1 MKRTILY
8 VLHGTA
14 FAIHLT
20 SFILSFAVHD
30 PKIESDIKYPVH
42 SYIKTNDSLSIKTEY
57 ETDYSLSA
65 VVLVTINEGF
75 TFASHLAA
83 ILLLTCLKNVS
94 IETTEAIR
102 RTAEYSLTAGIL
114 QVALVVSVG
123 DTMAQDIIF
132 LLAINVAI
140 QLLGYVSEKNEDMWS
155 FLTAFVLLA
164 TEIWYVVIHVWNVNG
179 IEDMTYYSLM
189 GGAYA
194 FFYIAFGLVK
204 VIPFLKSIQ
213 DEIYILMSVTSKVSI
228 SWILIGN
235 IYQGFKDFG
244 LPLEV
249 DIDWKTMQT
258 SIVVTSAAILV
269 VGTGVLKWLEPR
281 QNMTKIVPR
290 YVPKYRMQRLHY

>member
-42 SYIKTNDSLSIKTEY
+42 SYLKTNDSLSIKTEY

-65 VVLVTINEGF
+65 VVLVTVNEGF
-75 TFASHLAA
+75 TFASHMAA
-83 ILLLTCLKNVS
+83 IMLLTCLKDLK
-94 IETTEAIR
+94 IKTIEAIR

-123 DTMAQDIIF
+123 DTMSQDIIF
-132 LLAINVAI
+132 LLVINVAI
-140 QLLGYVSEKNEDMWS
+140 QLLGYISDKNGDMWL
-155 FLTAFVLLA
+155 FITAFALLA

-213 DEIYILMSVTSKVSI
+213 DELYILMSVTSKVSL

-235 IYQGFKDFG
+235 IYQGFEDFG
-244 LPLEV
+244 QPLEV
-249 DIDWKTMQT
+249 DIEWKTMQT
-258 SIVVTSAAILV
+258 SIVITSAAILV

-281 QNMTKIVPR
+281 DEARTKVVPEKPTFKRLR
-290 YVPKYRMQRLHY
+290 Y